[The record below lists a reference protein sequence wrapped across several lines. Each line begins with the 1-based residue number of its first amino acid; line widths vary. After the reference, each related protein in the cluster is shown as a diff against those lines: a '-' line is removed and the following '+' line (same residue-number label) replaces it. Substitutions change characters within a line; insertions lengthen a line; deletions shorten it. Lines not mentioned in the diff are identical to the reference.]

1 MAAVKDDNSL
11 FTLVIANRTDY
22 WSLMGGM
29 CLKSAAILV
38 NEYTVR
44 FTRYIPFV
52 VNTFID

>member
-11 FTLVIANRTDY
+11 FTLVIANRTDD

-38 NEYTVR
+38 YEYTVR